1 MKKLI
6 ILALLFAIGFFGFGC
21 FEQPQTNATITTT
34 IQTTNQT
41 ASVPTIV
48 VFYEPANNGL
58 EQKLFE
64 RVSAHLPDAKIDYRC
79 VDFTKI
85 LYGQVSQSENICKQ
99 KEGARYD
106 ENMALFES
114 LLNKNYS
121 AIVYVSNNGNYVPVQ
136 TSLHPL
142 VMAKNICN
150 AYQYKSCTSL
160 PELKQLKT
168 VLYAKKTDD
177 AVYFNQVLQT
187 LQQVGFSLG
196 DEQKTVDD
204 SVIADL
210 KKQAPVN
217 FLPVLKIE
225 NASEDDQ
232 FVLDLFFSNLGASS
246 SYGTKKDNSNYL
258 VFVKAGNM
266 ENYIGDAPL
275 IEGVAYVPAG
285 KESTY
290 TGIFD
295 GLGIAGIYVN
305 ASYVGL
311 NSTAA
316 NALGNETGL
325 SYLPILIIDSA
336 KLNAD
341 QKSALDNAVGKAIP
355 MGSIDLYVK
364 NAGSKYYVY
373 TSLSSQELYIGQK
386 LDKVVIDLY
395 VMSHCPFGLQMQKA
409 FVPVIEAF
417 NSSGRLIVHN
427 KFVDYTMHGDEETKD
442 NLYEYCV
449 DQKAPEKTWS
459 FIRCFAENNGDE
471 VQCMQKLNIDKNVI
485 DACVAETKTKFNFAG
500 ASFPI
505 YESENSLYGVQGSPT
520 VVFMGKQLNLA
531 RNPEAIKEF
540 VCSMLSEPL
549 PAACNM
555 TFSSE
560 SAAPGFGPINGTTSS
575 STSASCG

>member
-6 ILALLFAIGFFGFGC
+6 ILALLFVIGFFGFGC
-21 FEQPQTNATITTT
+21 LEQPQANTTVN
-34 IQTTNQT
+34 TTNQ
-41 ASVPTIV
+41 AVSVPTIV
-48 VFYEPANNGL
+48 VFYEPANGGL

-64 RVSAHLPDAKIDYRC
+64 RVSTHIPNARIDYRC

-85 LYGQVSQSENICKQ
+85 LYGQASQSENICKQ

-106 ENMALFES
+106 ENMNLFES
-114 LLNKNYS
+114 LLNKNYN
-121 AIVYVSNNGNYVPVQ
+121 AIVYISNNGDYTPVQ
-136 TSLHPL
+136 ASLHPL
-142 VMAKNICN
+142 IMTKNICS
-150 AYQYKSCTSL
+150 AYQYEGCTSL

-168 VLYAKKTDD
+168 IIYAKESDD
-177 AVYFNQVLQT
+177 AIYFDQITQT
-187 LQQVGFSLG
+187 LKQAGFSL
-196 DEQKTVDD
+196 DIEQKTVDN

-210 KKQAPVN
+210 KKQARVN

-232 FVLDLFFSNLGASS
+232 FVLDLFFSRFGNSSMYGA
-246 SYGTKKDNSNYL
+246 KKDDHDYL
-258 VFVKAGNM
+258 LFVKAGNP
-266 ENYIGDAPL
+266 ENYIGDVLL
-275 IEGVAYVPAG
+275 IEGVVYVPAG

-305 ASYVGL
+305 VSYVGI
-311 NSTAA
+311 NSSEAD
-316 NALGNETGL
+316 ALGKETGL
-325 SYLPILIIDSA
+325 SYLPILVIESA

-355 MGSIDLYVK
+355 MGGISLYVK
-364 NAGSKYYVY
+364 AAEKKYYIY
-373 TSLSSQELYIGQK
+373 TSLSSPELYIGQK
-386 LDKVVIDLY
+386 LDKVEIDLY
-395 VMSHCPFGLQMQKA
+395 VMSHCPYGLQMQKA
-409 FVPVIEAF
+409 FLPVIEAF
-417 NSSGRLIVHN
+417 NNTNRLIVHN
-427 KFVDYTMHGDEETKD
+427 KFVSYTMHGNEETKD

-449 DQKAPEKTWS
+449 DQKMPTKTWS
-459 FIRCFAENNGDE
+459 FIKCFAENNGDE

-485 DACVAETKTKFNFAG
+485 DTCVAETKTKFNIVG
-500 ASFPI
+500 TSFPI
-505 YESENSLYGVQGSPT
+505 YESENALYGVQGSPT

-555 TFSSE
+555 TLSSQ
-560 SAAPGFGPINGTTSS
+560 SAVPSFGPINDTSSS
-575 STSASCG
+575 STSSASCSG